1 MIVSLF
7 STPENGTLIQDSF
20 PMPEQFQALL
30 GVEVPY
36 YYFVKKVKNV
46 LNELCML

>member
-1 MIVSLF
+1 MVVTLF

-20 PMPEQFQALL
+20 PMPEQYQALL

-36 YYFVKKVKNV
+36 YYCVKKVSHGYTV
-46 LNELCML
+46 FL